1 MEDPDSS
8 FLLLQVLQEP
18 ITSFILFNVIVL
30 VLLLALSALI
40 SGSEV
45 AFFALS
51 QEEIKYCQVNPT
63 NGKGRIPQLLS
74 RPKLLLATILILNN
88 LVNVAIVTISTFFTW
103 RLYGIETANGS
114 VVAIL
119 TAVITF
125 AIVFFGEVTPKIY
138 ANQNKMK
145 FAVATA
151 PFLNIA
157 NFIFRPLSW
166 FLMSMGDMI
175 EKRVETKGYDIS
187 VDELTHALELTDAG
201 NSTKEEKEI
210 LKGIVNFGSL
220 TVKQI
225 MTSRMDITAF
235 DYDLDFHE
243 LMDKINKTG
252 FSRVPVYKETIDKIE
267 GILYIKD
274 FLPYID
280 KDEHFQWQQMLRP
293 SFFVPENKR
302 VEILLGDFQQKRVHM
317 ALVVDEYGGI
327 QGLITLEDIIE
338 EIVGEIND
346 EFDDEQIIHQKLDVN
361 TFIFEGKVSLN
372 DFCKV
377 IDEDPEIFE
386 EVKGDSESLGGLLL
400 ELLAKIPRAGEK
412 IQYGKFIFTVIAVD
426 NKRIK
431 RVRVFINADNS
442 KSSSDFTD

>member
-1 MEDPDSS
+1 M
-8 FLLLQVLQEP
+8 Q
-18 ITSFILFNVIVL
+18 
-30 VLLLALSALI
+30 
-40 SGSEV
+40 
-45 AFFALS
+45 
-51 QEEIKYCQVNPT
+51 
-63 NGKGRIPQLLS
+63 
-74 RPKLLLATILILNN
+74 
-88 LVNVAIVTISTFFTW
+88 
-103 RLYGIETANGS
+103 
-114 VVAIL
+114 
-119 TAVITF
+119 
-125 AIVFFGEVTPKIY
+125 
-138 ANQNKMK
+138 
-145 FAVATA
+145 
-151 PFLNIA
+151 
-157 NFIFRPLSW
+157 
-166 FLMSMGDMI
+166 I

-187 VDELTHALELTDAG
+187 VDELNHALELTDSG
-201 NSTKEEKEI
+201 SSTKEEKEI

-235 DYDLDFHE
+235 DYELDFHE

-274 FLPYID
+274 FLPHID
-280 KDEHFQWQQMLRP
+280 KDEHFQWQDMLRP

-346 EFDDEQIIHQKLDVN
+346 EFDDEQIVHQKLDAN

-431 RVRVFINADNS
+431 RVRVFINAEYT

>member
-346 EFDDEQIIHQKLDVN
+346 EFDDEQIVHQKLDVN

-377 IDEDPEIFE
+377 IDKDPEIFE

>member
-1 MEDPDSS
+1 
-8 FLLLQVLQEP
+8 
-18 ITSFILFNVIVL
+18 
-30 VLLLALSALI
+30 
-40 SGSEV
+40 
-45 AFFALS
+45 
-51 QEEIKYCQVNPT
+51 
-63 NGKGRIPQLLS
+63 
-74 RPKLLLATILILNN
+74 
-88 LVNVAIVTISTFFTW
+88 
-103 RLYGIETANGS
+103 
-114 VVAIL
+114 
-119 TAVITF
+119 
-125 AIVFFGEVTPKIY
+125 
-138 ANQNKMK
+138 
-145 FAVATA
+145 
-151 PFLNIA
+151 
-157 NFIFRPLSW
+157 
-166 FLMSMGDMI
+166 
-175 EKRVETKGYDIS
+175 
-187 VDELTHALELTDAG
+187 
-201 NSTKEEKEI
+201 
-210 LKGIVNFGSL
+210 
-220 TVKQI
+220 

-274 FLPYID
+274 FLPHID
-280 KDEHFQWQQMLRP
+280 KDEYFKWQELLRP

-302 VEILLGDFQQKRVHM
+302 VETLLGDFQQKRVHM

-346 EFDDEQIIHQKLDVN
+346 EFDDEQIVHQKLDKN
-361 TFIFEGKVSLN
+361 TYIFEGKVSLN

-412 IQYGKFIFTVIAVD
+412 IQYGKFIFSVIAVD

-431 RVRVFINADNS
+431 RVRVFINAET
-442 KSSSDFTD
+442 KQSSDFTD

>member
-18 ITSFILFNVIVL
+18 TTTFILLNVIVL
-30 VLLLALSALI
+30 VILLALSALI

-45 AFFALS
+45 AFFALT
-51 QEEIKYCQVNPT
+51 QEEIKYCQANPSH
-63 NGKGRIPQLLS
+63 GKGRIPRLLS

-103 RLYGIETANGS
+103 RLYGLDSAKGS
-114 VVAIL
+114 VVVLL
-119 TAVITF
+119 TAIITF

-138 ANQNKMK
+138 ANQNKMR
-145 FAVATA
+145 FAVFMS
-151 PFLNIA
+151 PFYNVA
-157 NFIFRPLSW
+157 NLLFRPLSW
-166 FLMSMGDMI
+166 LLISMGDMI

-187 VDELTHALELTDAG
+187 VDELNHALELTD
-201 NSTKEEKEI
+201 SDSSSKEEKEI

-235 DYDLDFHE
+235 DFDLDFHE

-274 FLPYID
+274 FLPHID
-280 KDEHFQWQQMLRP
+280 KDEHFLWQEMLRP

-302 VEILLGDFQQKRVHM
+302 VETLLGDFQQKRVHM

-346 EFDDEQIIHQKLDVN
+346 EFDDEQVVHQKLDKN

-377 IDEDPEIFE
+377 IEEDPEIFE
-386 EVKGDSESLGGLLL
+386 QVKGDSESLGGLLL
-400 ELLAKIPRAGEK
+400 ELLAKFPRAGEK

-431 RVRVFINADNS
+431 RVRVFINAENT
-442 KSSSDFTD
+442 KQSSDFTD